1 MDFKTFICW
10 QDFPLQIM
18 ANSWPYSSQMR
29 QVHSRFKQ
37 GTISSVKL
45 ELKCPAQ
52 GLLHYWR
59 LGVLLLN
66 EWNCTS
72 LKQSSLVLLWW
83 YLLKSRSRTA
93 GPETSL
99 VVQWLRI
106 YLPMQDA
113 ALIPGQGTKIPRAA
127 EQPSLCLTTGGLRTT
142 MKSPHK
148 AMKTQWTKKKKV
160 QIKKNSFW
168 SCQVACRI
176 LVPWPGIEPVPPAVE
191 VQSFN
196 HWTTNEVPGKNKY

>member
-1 MDFKTFICW
+1 MDFKTFMCW

-45 ELKCPAQ
+45 EFKCPAQ
-52 GLLHYWR
+52 GLLHYWC

-83 YLLKSRSRTA
+83 YLLKSRSRTT
-93 GPETSL
+93 GSETSL

-113 ALIPGQGTKIPRAA
+113 GLIPGQGTKIPRAA

-142 MKSPHK
+142 MKSPRK
-148 AMKTQWTKKKKV
+148 AMKTQWTKKKKKRSKL
-160 QIKKNSFW
+160 KK
-168 SCQVACRI
+168 I
-176 LVPWPGIEPVPPAVE
+176 LFGHA
-191 VQSFN
+191 
-196 HWTTNEVPGKNKY
+196 K